1 MTDLYLYLV
10 KLFYT
15 LPVLRIDCE
24 CNKLS
29 FKFHARIVERDS
41 RSFEWYTERREY
53 GFDERELWG
62 LSRYAFEKFQMLVKD
77 VVDLKYESL
86 HTVDTNLFRAIR
98 LLHKR
103 EPDFVTFA
111 KWLHDRV
118 KIYNYWEC
126 PLSVYEK
133 IGKSYR
139 QHSHDEVLELSK
151 TFENSLLKYINGEP
165 LTKEEKFISLK
176 MFRHYGW

>member
-15 LPVLRIDCE
+15 IPVLRIDCE
-24 CNKLS
+24 CTKLS
-29 FKFHARIVERDS
+29 FKFHARIVKRDS
-41 RSFEWYTERREY
+41 RSFEWYTERRKY

-62 LSRYAFEKFQMLVKD
+62 LSQYAFEKLRLLVKD

-86 HTVDTNLFRAIR
+86 HSDNLFRVIR
-98 LLHKR
+98 ILHKR
-103 EPDFVTFA
+103 EPDFVNFA
-111 KWLHDRV
+111 KWLHIRI
-118 KIYNYWEC
+118 KIYNQWEC

-133 IGKSYR
+133 FGKGHRLYSNV
-139 QHSHDEVLELSK
+139 ETLEFSK
-151 TFENSLLKYINGEP
+151 TFENSLLKYINREP